1 MDKINDTVRRLPL
14 DSIPELARP
23 VGLFGSLRRTEV
35 GGSVCFSAIVTMGM
49 YLSLPQSD

>member
-1 MDKINDTVRRLPL
+1 MKDDRTDRRLAL
-14 DSIPELARP
+14 ESIPEMARP

-49 YLSLPQSD
+49 YQSRPQSD